1 MLQRIQSVYLFL
13 SAVFLGLMFSFPY
26 VSFLGRDIQIYTLGP
41 AGLVRFTDGERLM
54 DIYPVLILLLLTLL
68 ISVISIF
75 LYKNRVRQMRYSV
88 FNMLL
93 MLGLL
98 ILIGYYIFYA
108 KNQLDARMIFKVPLI
123 FPLLSILF
131 TYLAFRNIRKDEI
144 LIKSVDRIR

>member
-13 SAVFLGLMFSFPY
+13 SALFLGLMFSFPY
-26 VSFLGRDIQIYTLGP
+26 VGFLGRDIQIYTLGP
-41 AGLVRFTDGERLM
+41 AGLIRFTDGEKLM

-75 LYKNRVRQMRYSV
+75 LYKNKVRQMRYSV

-93 MLGLL
+93 ILGLL

-108 KNQLDARMIFKVPLI
+108 KNQLDARIIFKVPLI

-131 TYLAFRNIRKDEI
+131 TYLAFKNIRKDEI